1 MKKEEELTLLQAE
14 LTALNKNLALVEKQL
29 RDDKKMSNDRYK
41 ALLLTKAKISQDITD
56 VELDIEELNEEEDNQ
71 E

>member
-14 LTALNKNLALVEKQL
+14 LTTLNKNLALVEKQL